1 MAENEKAT
9 AAAPEAAPVKKA
21 PKPVSPGTQA
31 LRDVVSKVY
40 AAAWDAKKAG
50 RPVGWSSSKFPCE
63 IAEALGLAVV
73 YPENQAAGIGA
84 QHDGQRMC
92 EAAESLGFDPD
103 ICGYARISLAYA
115 AGVETTN
122 ESRRVPAP
130 DFVLCCN
137 NICNCMGQAGI
148 VSLASM
154 LVVFSVLLL
163 LYVILVIFGKIATR
177 NLGKAPASPAAP
189 SAAPAAAPKQD
200 DSELIAVLSAAVAEY
215 ERTRDNPFVRNRQDL
230 D

>member
-31 LRDVVSKVY
+31 LRDVVTKVY

-137 NICNCMGQAGI
+137 NICNCMTKW
-148 VSLASM
+148 
-154 LVVFSVLLL
+154 
-163 LYVILVIFGKIATR
+163 YENIAR
-177 NLGKAPASPAAP
+177 MHNIP
-189 SAAPAAAPKQD
+189 
-200 DSELIAVLSAAVAEY
+200 
-215 ERTRDNPFVRNRQDL
+215 
-230 D
+230 